1 MCPGQS
7 RLASSHS
14 PPSPMQRAPKGS
26 RRNCSCAVGICSGQQ
41 ARTQGARGF
50 RSRAVLPVGYGPDER
65 NEDPRRGLNPRGTR
79 CANPYCDSDGLR
91 ALDLHLDHRIPR
103 VRGGEGDQPNRIRLC
118 GNRNT
123 RKGAKAW
130 GLFLDQDAP
139 GSHARQWGN
148 DTSVVRKHVEN
159 QRARGILR
167 QGVRAKFPY
176 PEHPCLIST
185 PRTGFPTLPPGHVHF
200 SHRQPTGP
208 CRAAQRGS
216 RRRAR
221 WPAGR
226 WPSSCGA
233 DASGRTMLPMAAS
246 LVAST
251 WSAIGGQ

>member
-1 MCPGQS
+1 MTCILTIAFP
-7 RLASSHS
+7 AS
-14 PPSPMQRAPKGS
+14 
-26 RRNCSCAVGICSGQQ
+26 
-41 ARTQGARGF
+41 GA
-50 RSRAVLPVGYGPDER
+50 
-65 NEDPRRGLNPRGTR
+65 
-79 CANPYCDSDGLR
+79 
-91 ALDLHLDHRIPR
+91 
-103 VRGGEGDQPNRIRLC
+103 
-118 GNRNT
+118 
-123 RKGAKAW
+123 AKATSQT
-130 GLFLDQDAP
+130 GSGYAATATPGRARRPGACFSIRNAP

-216 RRRAR
+216 RRRTR

-226 WPSSCGA
+226 WPSSCGT

-251 WSAIGGQ
+251 CSAIGGQ